1 SSSSSRFSSVPAWF
15 SQLDLPTPTP
25 APRVEPKGQP
35 PAERE
40 VRLAVL
46 VPPPPAAPAPVAASI
61 QGEGIRGLID
71 FVSSIGKQGLQLNSL
86 CLSENAVKAFTR
98 VGLGDGATLCTFIL
112 NMLNQE
118 TGGGKK
124 AASDILS
131 AILKMN
137 AILEDNPESDLLT
150 PQLQ

>member
-1 SSSSSRFSSVPAWF
+1 
-15 SQLDLPTPTP
+15 
-25 APRVEPKGQP
+25 

-150 PQLQ
+150 PQLQDVTRAAVAKDLLGITLESQPKAAGKKPADAKRA